1 MHMTRLLFGV
11 LAISALTS
19 GGVLAQEAA
28 DADARQANT
37 KWYKGSYDYG
47 YVDNDTV
54 RGHEDF
60 TVTVHADGSRTV
72 ETVVDLRELG
82 HQSNAI
88 MRVDQS
94 FRPLDAYSSFWRFG
108 GYRGAARFWVADD
121 TLYSNVVGP
130 RGNASH
136 NVPFPMGAT
145 LRLHPVIIEG
155 WQAATFDRTPSQVE
169 PGPQVRQLY
178 NMVTTSET
186 GVWGIGMFQENV
198 VAFHG
203 SQTVETPAGTFDADH
218 YTFYDGR
225 YEIWLHGPDRI
236 LVRYVAPANGREYRL
251 TRFEVGP

>member
-1 MHMTRLLFGV
+1 MKFLLHALASVCVFGSV
-11 LAISALTS
+11 ITASAQD
-19 GGVLAQEAA
+19 VEPV
-28 DADARQANT
+28 ANT
-37 KWYKGSYDYG
+37 RWYKGSYDYG
-47 YVDNDTV
+47 YLDKDTI

-72 ETVVDLRELG
+72 ETFVDLRELG

-94 FRPLDAYSSFWRFG
+94 FRPMDAYSSFWRFG
-108 GYRGAARFWVADD
+108 AYRGAARFWLTDD
-121 TLYSNVVGP
+121 TLHSNVVGP
-130 RGNASH
+130 RGEASH
-136 NVPFPMGAT
+136 SVPFPVGAT

-155 WQAATFDRTPSQVE
+155 WQAATFDRTHPME
-169 PGPQVRQLY
+169 PGPQVRPLY

-186 GVWGIGMFQENV
+186 GVWGIGMFQDNV
-198 VAFHG
+198 IAFQG
-203 SQTVETPAGTFDADH
+203 SEIVETPAGTFEADH

-225 YEIWLHGPDRI
+225 YDIWLHGPDQI